1 MLPLSAEAVVIDS
14 KLELVRAE
22 LGLMVVW
29 IPVSLLV
36 VVPTIA
42 EPDFG
47 STDEA
52 NSDSDVFVNVDDKL
66 VATPRFQKRSLGSDL
81 MIRFRTLNMP
91 ELTILKTYLKLKLL
105 TVSFA
110 TPMMIANLLERSPMC
125 SGSVGRCRRARN
137 TRFCNCSVTVTVFI
151 ETLSVLEGLGAVA
164 VEVESL
170 GTGKILPD
178 EP

>member
-66 VATPRFQKRSLGSDL
+66 VATPRF
-81 MIRFRTLNMP
+81 
-91 ELTILKTYLKLKLL
+91 
-105 TVSFA
+105 
-110 TPMMIANLLERSPMC
+110 
-125 SGSVGRCRRARN
+125 
-137 TRFCNCSVTVTVFI
+137 
-151 ETLSVLEGLGAVA
+151 
-164 VEVESL
+164 
-170 GTGKILPD
+170 
-178 EP
+178 